1 MSMTELSRDYI
12 MLSFA
17 LTECRRALD
26 NLADVDQLVSVK
38 EERQPGV
45 EVRENLRIFDRIRLG
60 LQMAANVSRL
70 FWPPRNTGR
79 GAHLRSLTGLPE
91 THGLSDRTLR
101 NHIEH
106 LDERLDAW
114 TANSPRPFLTIELVL
129 HDDYPQ
135 TGAKRDEIV
144 RATAIVYDAKSQSVQ
159 LFGDIFSL
167 PALRSDLEDVLQKV
181 SHSLITLTSGPGW
194 TSVTGATGP

>member
-1 MSMTELSRDYI
+1 MAMTELDRDSI
-12 MLSFA
+12 MLVFA
-17 LTECRRALD
+17 ATECRRALD
-26 NLADVDQLVSVK
+26 NLAEVDQLAS
-38 EERQPGV
+38 ERVQRQSGV

-70 FWPPRNTGR
+70 FWSPRNSVR

-114 TANSPRPFLTIELVL
+114 TATSPRPFLTIELVL
-129 HDDYPQ
+129 HDDYPV
-135 TGAKRDEIV
+135 TGAKRDEV
-144 RATAIVYDAKSQSVQ
+144 VGATAIVYDAKSQTVQ
-159 LFGDIFSL
+159 LFGDTFSL
-167 PALRSDLEDVLQKV
+167 PALRSDLEGVLQKI
-181 SHSLITLTSGPGW
+181 SEALATITSGPGW
-194 TSVTGATGP
+194 SSVTR

>member
-1 MSMTELSRDYI
+1 MAMTELDRDFI

-26 NLADVDQLVSVK
+26 NLAQVDQLADVQVQ
-38 EERQPGV
+38 RQAGI
-45 EVRENLRIFDRIRLG
+45 EIRENLRIFDCIRLG

-70 FWPPRNTGR
+70 FWPPRKGNTAR
-79 GAHLRSLTGLPE
+79 GDHLRSLTGLSD

-114 TANSPRPFLTIELVL
+114 TANSPRPFLTVELVL
-129 HDDYPQ
+129 HGDYPE
-135 TGAKRDEIV
+135 TEAKRDEIV
-144 RATAIVYDAKSQSVQ
+144 GATAIVYDAKSRSIQ
-159 LFGDIFSL
+159 LFGDSFSL
-167 PALRSDLEDVLQKV
+167 PAVWADLEDVLKKISQ
-181 SHSLITLTSGPGW
+181 
-194 TSVTGATGP
+194 AM

>member
-1 MSMTELSRDYI
+1 MAMTEMDRDFI

-26 NLADVDQLVSVK
+26 NLTEVDRLAGVRVQ
-38 EERQPGV
+38 RQVGI
-45 EVRENLRIFDRIRLG
+45 EVRENLRIFDCIRLG

-70 FWPPRNTGR
+70 FWPPRNSAR
-79 GAHLRSLTGLPE
+79 GAHLRSLTGLPDA
-91 THGLSDRTLR
+91 HGLSDRTLR

-114 TANSPRPFLTIELVL
+114 TASSPRPFLTVELVL
-129 HDDYPQ
+129 NDDYPV

-144 RATAIVYDAKSQSVQ
+144 GATAIVYDSKIQTIQ
-159 LFGDIFSL
+159 LFGDAFSL
-167 PALRSDLEDVLQKV
+167 PALRSELEDVLEKV
-181 SHSLITLTSGPGW
+181 SQAMQTIISGPGW
-194 TSVTGATGP
+194 TRVTG

>member
-1 MSMTELSRDYI
+1 MAMTELDRDFI

-26 NLADVDQLVSVK
+26 NLEEVDQLASV
-38 EERQPGV
+38 RVRPQPGV

-70 FWPPRNTGR
+70 FWPPRNSAR
-79 GAHLRSLTGLPE
+79 GAHLRSLTGLPT

-106 LDERLDAW
+106 LDERLDQW
-114 TANSPRPFLTIELVL
+114 TATSPRPFLSIEHVL
-129 HDDYPQ
+129 HADYPDIGQ
-135 TGAKRDEIV
+135 KRDEVIG
-144 RATAIVYDAKSQSVQ
+144 ATAIVYDAKSQSVQ
-159 LFGDIFSL
+159 LFGDMFHL
-167 PALRSDLEDVLQKV
+167 PKLRGDIEDVLQK
-181 SHSLITLTSGPGW
+181 TSQAM
-194 TSVTGATGP
+194 SAIV